1 MVRERIARRAE
12 EFPAHAS
19 THGVSGLSEPFES
32 FERRHE
38 AFEPI
43 ALDVPSLEVA
53 TSDGYDP
60 PLGDILAFI
69 RS

>member
-1 MVRERIARRAE
+1 M
-12 EFPAHAS
+12 
-19 THGVSGLSEPFES
+19 SGLSEPFES